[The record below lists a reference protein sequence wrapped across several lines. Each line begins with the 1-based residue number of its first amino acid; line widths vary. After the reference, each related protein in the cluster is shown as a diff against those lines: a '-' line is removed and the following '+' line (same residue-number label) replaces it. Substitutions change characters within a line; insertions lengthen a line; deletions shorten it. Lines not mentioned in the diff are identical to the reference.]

1 MISHQVCM
9 YCTRVIPADPVQLT
23 NHCKNCQSMPR
34 ENSFDYR
41 FMCYTCRYFTYHAA
55 NIKKH
60 IYKHLDE
67 KPHKCNICPYSA
79 TEFKCLRVHKSKYH
93 VYQTCQYCKLQYA
106 SDTNKLIEH
115 CKTCSSM
122 PRQNA
127 FDYSKFMCFKC
138 PFVTFINSNMR
149 RHINKHIGEKPYK
162 CTLCKYSAI
171 ENKCLKLHMLSH
183 HNSDYTPPPVQALL
197 ECHASDDKE
206 LGLIELAL
214 SNEPKLHS
222 LKVLGMDSKK
232 RVRKRCKGC
241 YQELVMKGGPA
252 YARVKAPLV
261 NTICET
267 CNIPLCSLCFQ
278 THAETL

>member
-1 MISHQVCM
+1 
-9 YCTRVIPADPVQLT
+9 
-23 NHCKNCQSMPR
+23 
-34 ENSFDYR
+34 
-41 FMCYTCRYFTYHAA
+41 
-55 NIKKH
+55 
-60 IYKHLDE
+60 
-67 KPHKCNICPYSA
+67 
-79 TEFKCLRVHKSKYH
+79 
-93 VYQTCQYCKLQYA
+93 
-106 SDTNKLIEH
+106 
-115 CKTCSSM
+115 
-122 PRQNA
+122 
-127 FDYSKFMCFKC
+127 MCF
-138 PFVTFINSNMR
+138 TD
-149 RHINKHIGEKPYK
+149 
-162 CTLCKYSAI
+162 
-171 ENKCLKLHMLSH
+171 
-183 HNSDYTPPPVQALL
+183 SDYTPPPVQALL

-278 THAETL
+278 THAETLWTIPYLKTLCVWPALLQMQKLSQVFPNVLCNSTVSINISFVDSCYRRKLQKNTVQLHLICF